1 MINGSNYIFKNKIG
15 RVVTWFPI
23 KPYARIKKYTSR
35 YLWNDKKYQWT
46 HYWLFYLE
54 VITLSAQRRLKYS
67 VYYAQYIGDDGI
79 ASLVMTKVTDTP
91 IQTS

>member
-1 MINGSNYIFKNKIG
+1 MVLTTSLRIKLVELWLQI
-15 RVVTWFPI
+15 PI

-35 YLWNDKKYQWT
+35 YRWNDKKYQWT
-46 HYWLFYLE
+46 HYWLFYIE

-67 VYYAQYIGDDGI
+67 VYSAQYIGDKI